1 MGYGLQGFAKFG
13 FYEMFK
19 DVYKGALGEKAYQY
33 QTVGFLVSSACAEVI
48 ADVLLC
54 PWEAVSLRSKIIL
67 ITLIFFRYSSRSA
80 CKLRTRAPSR
90 EPPERAGP

>member
-1 MGYGLQGFAKFG
+1 MQGFAKFG

-33 QTVGFLVSSACAEVI
+33 QTIGFLVSSACAEVI

-54 PWEAVSLRSKIIL
+54 PWEAVSAQSKIIL
-67 ITLIFFRYSSRSA
+67 IKMIDSSKSV
-80 CKLRTRAPSR
+80 CKLLIVVRSPPPQELVSPSS
-90 EPPERAGP
+90 

>member
-1 MGYGLQGFAKFG
+1 VGYGLQGFAKFG

-33 QTVGFLVSSACAEVI
+33 QTIGFLVSSACAEVI

-54 PWEAVSLRSKIIL
+54 PWEAVSAQSKIIL
-67 ITLIFFRYSSRSA
+67 IKMIDSSKSV
-80 CKLRTRAPSR
+80 CKLLNVVRSPPPQELVSPSS
-90 EPPERAGP
+90 

>member
-1 MGYGLQGFAKFG
+1 MGYGLQGFGKFG

-19 DVYKGALGEKAYQY
+19 DVYRGALGEKAAQY

-54 PWEAVSLRSKIIL
+54 PWEAVSNTIGLRRDVSQLNLIL
-67 ITLIFFRYSSRSA
+67 FN
-80 CKLRTRAPSR
+80 
-90 EPPERAGP
+90 